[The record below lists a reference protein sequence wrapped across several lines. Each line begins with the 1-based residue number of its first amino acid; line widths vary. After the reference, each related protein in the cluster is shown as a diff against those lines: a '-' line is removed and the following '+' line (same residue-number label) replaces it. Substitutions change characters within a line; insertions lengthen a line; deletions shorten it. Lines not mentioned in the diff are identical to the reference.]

1 MGCVSLMGTME
12 LNNNKNEIINTFKDK
27 GYFFPIDLFSNSQSS
42 YYKKYIDS
50 VAQIKASSLK
60 FEHKFKSHL
69 IFKWVNDL
77 MRDDRI
83 LSIVKPILGNDI
95 LCWNSIFFY
104 KPKNT
109 EYFVGWHEDKT
120 YWKLKNNN
128 IVTVS
133 IALSDSNPENGCLKI
148 IKEKVSNL
156 SYSTKQP
163 KFNMLARGQ
172 NAIIDNNSE
181 FEHVT
186 LKAGQCAIF
195 GQEIVHGSG
204 PNKSNNDRLLLAFRY
219 ITPENFTDMNHKSA
233 SIVSGE
239 DKYNLYEKEPI
250 PNKNFQ
256 KNCLEFHQKLMG
268 KQAKVFG
275 EDKLSKFKLS
285 FLSPLLKS
293 SVVRGF
299 YYNYFK

>member
-1 MGCVSLMGTME
+1 MGTME

-50 VAQIKASSLK
+50 VSQIKASSLK

-148 IKEKVSNL
+148 MFPQHWYVMFIYL
-156 SYSTKQP
+156 
-163 KFNMLARGQ
+163 
-172 NAIIDNNSE
+172 
-181 FEHVT
+181 
-186 LKAGQCAIF
+186 F
-195 GQEIVHGSG
+195 GKK
-204 PNKSNNDRLLLAFRY
+204 NKR
-219 ITPENFTDMNHKSA
+219 
-233 SIVSGE
+233 
-239 DKYNLYEKEPI
+239 KY
-250 PNKNFQ
+250 
-256 KNCLEFHQKLMG
+256 
-268 KQAKVFG
+268 V
-275 EDKLSKFKLS
+275 
-285 FLSPLLKS
+285 
-293 SVVRGF
+293 
-299 YYNYFK
+299 

>member
-1 MGCVSLMGTME
+1 MSCVNLMETME
-12 LNNNKNEIINTFKDK
+12 LSNNKTEIINAFKDK
-27 GYFFPIDLFSNSQSS
+27 GYFFPIDLFPNNESF

-50 VAQIKASSLK
+50 VEKIKTSSLK

-77 MRDDRI
+77 MRNDKI

-104 KPKNT
+104 KPKKT

-120 YWKLKNNN
+120 YWRLKNNN

-148 IKEKVSNL
+148 IKEKMTNV
-156 SYSTKQP
+156 SYSTKKP

-172 NAIIDNNSE
+172 NAIIDDNLE
-181 FEHVT
+181 FDHVS
-186 LKAGQCAIF
+186 LKSGQCAIF
-195 GQEIVHGSG
+195 GQETVHGSG
-204 PNKSNNDRLLLAFRY
+204 PNRSNNDRLLLAFRY

-233 SIVSGE
+233 SLVSGE

-250 PNKNFQ
+250 PNQDFQ
-256 KNCLEFHQKLMG
+256 KNCVQFHQKLMG
-268 KQAKVFG
+268 KQAKIFG
-275 EDKLSKFKLS
+275 KDKLRKFKLS
-285 FLSPLLKS
+285 FLSSILKS
-293 SVVRGF
+293 SMFRGF